1 MGTVSFRYIQ
11 RIYLFLFFFLNKMQ
25 EDLSH
30 NHLGNSHSI
39 GTGLISMSCKLLYLC
54 FVFSV
59 SKKNQFETSSFYDGN
74 YSLKLANSTKICEDF
89 RSSSSVVE
97 NRCVFKERE
106 NGFVYAFTICICF
119 NQF

>member
-1 MGTVSFRYIQ
+1 
-11 RIYLFLFFFLNKMQ
+11 MQ

-39 GTGLISMSCKLLYLC
+39 GTGLISLSCKLLYLC